1 MLKARKKLNMIIL
14 KKTLRRGPDPK
25 LEKVKSKSFIL
36 IGMLLCGS
44 KRRPGASNIF
54 RPIDPEKLSL
64 TERAY
69 YLRHKHLLS
78 DRVSKTDLICLE
90 GISTFYTHFI

>member
-1 MLKARKKLNMIIL
+1 
-14 KKTLRRGPDPK
+14 
-25 LEKVKSKSFIL
+25 
-36 IGMLLCGS
+36 MLLCGS

-78 DRVSKTDLICLE
+78 DRVSEKELICLE
-90 GISTFYTHFI
+90 GIPALYTYTIGPVSSSLLICSRNEQKLAKDPDAVIGTRNPIQR